1 MTKHRPGATGV
12 ALVLVMT
19 GLLSAGPASAQTGI
33 AVGDSAPIVTVHDL
47 DGNAVD
53 LGRWIGKK
61 PVFLEFW
68 ATWCTNCAELL
79 PAVKAAA
86 ARYGDKVEFLG
97 MNVTTNQ
104 TPARVRRY
112 LETEKPPYRP
122 LWDEG
127 KTSLKAYKVPGT
139 SYVVI
144 IDAKGRVI
152 YTGFGGKQDF
162 EDALKRALTHL

>member
-1 MTKHRPGATGV
+1 MTKHRLGATGV
-12 ALVLVMT
+12 ALVLALT
-19 GLLSAGPASAQTGI
+19 GLLLAGPAKAQTGI
-33 AVGDSAPIVTVHDL
+33 KVGDKAPIVTVPDL
-47 DGNAVD
+47 DGKPVD
-53 LGRWIGKK
+53 LGQWIGKK

-79 PAVKAAA
+79 PTVKAAA
-86 ARYGDKVEFLG
+86 KRYGDKVEFLG
-97 MNVTTNQ
+97 MNVTVNQ
-104 TPARVRRY
+104 TPAAVRRY

-127 KTSLKAYKVPGT
+127 GISRKAYKVPAT

-144 IDAKGRVI
+144 IDAKGTVV

-162 EDALKRALTHL
+162 EEALKRAAG

>member
-1 MTKHRPGATGV
+1 MSKDWPGGTRA
-12 ALVLVMT
+12 ALVLT
-19 GLLSAGPASAQTGI
+19 LIGLLWVGPATAQTGI
-33 AVGDSAPIVTVHDL
+33 AVGDKAPIVTVHDL
-47 DGNAVD
+47 DGHAVD
-53 LGRWIGKK
+53 LGQWIGKK

-79 PAVKAAA
+79 PTVKAAA
-86 ARYGDKVEFLG
+86 ERYGGKVEFLG
-97 MNVTTNQ
+97 MNVTVNQ

-122 LWDEG
+122 LWDEAEA
-127 KTSLKAYKVPGT
+127 SRKAYKVPGT

-144 IDAKGRVI
+144 IDATGTVV

-162 EDALKRALTHL
+162 EDALKRAAAS

>member
-1 MTKHRPGATGV
+1 MTKHWKGITGCGLVV
-12 ALVLVMT
+12 AMTVL
-19 GLLSAGPASAQTGI
+19 LWAAPAAAQMGI
-33 AVGDSAPIVTVHDL
+33 AVGDKAPIVTVHDL

-53 LGRWIGKK
+53 LGQWIGKK

-79 PAVKAAA
+79 PTVKAAA
-86 ARYGDKVEFLG
+86 ERYGAKVEFLG
-97 MNVTTNQ
+97 MNVTVNQ
-104 TPARVRRY
+104 TQARVRRY

-122 LWDEG
+122 LWDEAG
-127 KTSLKAYKVPGT
+127 TSRKAYKVPGT

-144 IDAKGRVI
+144 IDANGTVV

-162 EDALKRALTHL
+162 EPALKRTAGL

>member
-1 MTKHRPGATGV
+1 MRAVLAAAVVFTAT
-12 ALVLVMT
+12 
-19 GLLSAGPASAQTGI
+19 SAQAQTGI
-33 AVGDSAPIVTVHDL
+33 AVGDNAPIVTVQDL
-47 DGNAVD
+47 EGHPVD
-53 LGRWIGKK
+53 LARWVGKK

-79 PAVKAAA
+79 PVVKAAA
-86 ARYGDKVEFLG
+86 ARYGGKVEFLG

-104 TPARVRRY
+104 TIARVRRY

-127 KTSLKAYKVPGT
+127 RNSIKAYKVPGT

-144 IDAKGRVI
+144 IDAKGKVI

-162 EDALKRALTHL
+162 ANALKRAAG

>member
-1 MTKHRPGATGV
+1 MRKPVT
-12 ALVLVMT
+12 LVLVAA
-19 GLLSAGPASAQTGI
+19 GLFAALPARAQTGI
-33 AVGDSAPIVTVHDL
+33 AVGANAPVVTVQDL
-47 DGNAVD
+47 DGKPVD

-79 PAVKAAA
+79 PVVKAAA
-86 ARYGDKVEFLG
+86 ARYGGKVEFLG

-104 TPARVRRY
+104 TLARVRRY
-112 LETEKPPYRP
+112 LNTEKPPYRP
-122 LWDEG
+122 LWDED
-127 KTSLKAYKVPGT
+127 KTSLKGYKVPGT

-144 IDAKGRVI
+144 IDASGKVI

-162 EDALKRALTHL
+162 SAALKRVAG